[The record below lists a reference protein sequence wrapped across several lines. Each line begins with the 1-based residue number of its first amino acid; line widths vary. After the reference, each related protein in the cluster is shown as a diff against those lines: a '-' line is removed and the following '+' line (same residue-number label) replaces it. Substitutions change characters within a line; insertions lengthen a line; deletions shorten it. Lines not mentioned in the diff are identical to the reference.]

1 MLISLKKIL
10 ISLSFLSSLQAMAA
24 INPNALKSNNN
35 AQMVNLNLQLK
46 SRNEV
51 VKSDLMMP
59 FYQTAE
65 LEKNIGNKNVLIEM
79 SPRRGKNAGE
89 ISLEMK
95 FYRSSGGRPFFKKE
109 FIAKINEESKIN
121 IRGLSVKVKP
131 VLN

>member
-1 MLISLKKIL
+1 MLLLFKKYFV
-10 ISLSFLSSLQAMAA
+10 SLSLLSSFQVVAA
-24 INPNALKSNNN
+24 IHPHALKSDNN
-35 AQMVNLNLQLK
+35 AQLVNLNLQLK

-51 VKSDLMMP
+51 VKSNLMMP

-65 LEKNIGNKNVLIEM
+65 LQKNIGNKNVLIEM

-109 FIAKINEESKIN
+109 FIAKINEESKLSV
-121 IRGLSVKVKP
+121 RGLSVKVKP
-131 VLN
+131 VIN